1 MTLYLSEQAVRK
13 TMHDVRAHAPA
24 GSVLLADFYADRMT
38 ALAKSGALSKTL
50 DYTDE
55 GLGFGPPLAENYEA
69 TLTAFVESE
78 GLTVGETFFM
88 GSAESKGP
96 FMVVAEMFV

>member
-1 MTLYLSEQAVRK
+1 VTLYLSEQAVRK
-13 TMHDVRAHAPA
+13 TMHDIRTHAPA
-24 GSVLLADFYADRMT
+24 GSVLLADIYADRMT

-55 GLGFGPPLAENYEA
+55 GLGFGLPLAENYAA
-69 TLTAFVESE
+69 TLTAFVASE

-88 GSAESKGP
+88 GSADSKGP
-96 FMVVAEMFV
+96 FMVVAEMVV